1 MLYVRQT
8 VGPPYYVLLTTG
20 GCVEVDLEDVRYYTE
35 EQNLAGTIFT
45 IMGDIFH
52 S

>member
-1 MLYVRQT
+1 MLYVRQI
-8 VGPPYYVLLTTG
+8 VGPPYYVLLTTE

-35 EQNLAGTIFT
+35 EQNLAATIFT